1 MARNY
6 KSEYENYQGT
16 SAQKK
21 RRAMRNKARRMMIR
35 EGKAKKGDGLDVEHI
50 SGNPMNSSKSNL
62 KMGSKRANRSF
73 PRTKKARKKNPKD

>member
-1 MARNY
+1 
-6 KSEYENYQGT
+6 
-16 SAQKK
+16 
-21 RRAMRNKARRMMIR
+21 MIR